1 MTVCDTKPVM
11 GTQRQTR
18 FPLANQFAERAF
30 CEYCTTGIVRCTFP
44 GVNVHNWGSCSTV
57 GVGCPDIQC
66 PDQISLSLSLPPPPT
81 HTPGNTRMVFS
92 IGSTCTNCTAV
103 LTPVSAGCFMSAI
116 PKSQAFAILEICSK
130 VQRKQFER
138 TIFRHCL
145 RVAGQAHIRDMQV
158 LVWFHKPSAVSSS
171 QTQQQSSFGAG

>member
-44 GVNVHNWGSCSTV
+44 GVNVHNWGSYSTV
-57 GVGCPDIQC
+57 GVGCPGIQC
-66 PDQISLSLSLPPPPT
+66 PDQISLSLSLSPPHT

-103 LTPVSAGCFMSAI
+103 LTPVSAGCCMSAI

-130 VQRKQFER
+130 VHNAGDCPLGTPHQDPPDVIACGKAIDKVVLPKQ
-138 TIFRHCL
+138 
-145 RVAGQAHIRDMQV
+145 
-158 LVWFHKPSAVSSS
+158 
-171 QTQQQSSFGAG
+171 